1 MIAGCYFD
9 NLRIIVG
16 FHYDK
21 NTKIKDMR
29 LDFGYSSTNS
39 PRIKHTT
46 GSDFKWWYLSGY
58 SPYNSGTSIHVSYFM
73 AYLPSFSMEKVAYK
87 I

>member
-1 MIAGCYFD
+1 MTKD
-9 NLRIIVG
+9 
-16 FHYDK
+16 
-21 NTKIKDMR
+21 TKIKDMR

-46 GSDFKWWYLSGY
+46 GSDFKQWYLSGY
-58 SPYNSGTSIHVSYFM
+58 SPYNSSTSIHMSYCM
-73 AYLPSFSMEKVAYK
+73 AYFPSFPMEKVAYK